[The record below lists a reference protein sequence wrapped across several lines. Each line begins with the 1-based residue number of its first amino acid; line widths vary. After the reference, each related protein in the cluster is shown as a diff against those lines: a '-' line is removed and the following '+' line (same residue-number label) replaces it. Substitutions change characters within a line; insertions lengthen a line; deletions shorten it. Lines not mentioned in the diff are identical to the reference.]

1 MQEHIIY
8 LDAHESVAVV
18 RDEKNMRSL
27 PPPTLVRGTV
37 DRVAGGHRE
46 TEKKGS
52 KNRAG
57 TGFQRILDSSLLP
70 LLLATTC

>member
-1 MQEHIIY
+1 MP
-8 LDAHESVAVV
+8 L
-18 RDEKNMRSL
+18 
-27 PPPTLVRGTV
+27 

-57 TGFQRILDSSLLP
+57 TGFQRILDSPLLP
-70 LLLATTC
+70 LLLATTF